1 MAGREQGH
9 HAPLI
14 PDHEFENEV
23 TEITSVATQPA
34 YLKIGG
40 AESYEGLTQGTASPL
55 NPCPPPDH
63 QRVDGTTTKPKR
75 MPS

>member
-14 PDHEFENEV
+14 HDHEFENEV

-34 YLKIGG
+34 YLNIGG
-40 AESYEGLTQGTASPL
+40 AKSYEGLTQGTASPL

-63 QRVDGTTTKPKR
+63 QQLDGTTTKAKR
-75 MPS
+75 KPS